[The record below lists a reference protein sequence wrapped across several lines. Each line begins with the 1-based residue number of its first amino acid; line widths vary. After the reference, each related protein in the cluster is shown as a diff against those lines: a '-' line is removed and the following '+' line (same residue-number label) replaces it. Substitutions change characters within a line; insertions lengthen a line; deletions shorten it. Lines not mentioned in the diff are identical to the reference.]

1 MLCGFTPFEGQTS
14 RELYKN
20 IIAVN
25 YSFPDPYWTK
35 ISSEAKDLIRR
46 LLVPNPKDRLKVA
59 DVLAHPW
66 IRTNHAEKLER
77 AHPEPLAA
85 SRSPK
90 NNAHKRAARSA
101 TPAPVAP
108 SACAVADLKGP
119 SPGPAMVKVAPSA
132 P

>member
-1 MLCGFTPFEGQTS
+1 LPLCPVVTAPEVLAQQPYDEACDLWSLGVITYVMLCGFTPFEGQTS

-59 DVLAHPW
+59 DVLAHP
-66 IRTNHAEKLER
+66 
-77 AHPEPLAA
+77 
-85 SRSPK
+85 
-90 NNAHKRAARSA
+90 
-101 TPAPVAP
+101 PAPVAP